1 MQVELN
7 FAAFLLFSAMAAVSM
22 KIAKDLFGS
31 FFAPPGLFGA
41 VWFGSLAVYYT
52 GIVPYYTLSFSSVF
66 VFIATTLVFLCG
78 CIVGKPLY
86 GLRIAQEIDPI
97 APSPVGGLRHA
108 DKLICIVF
116 AVSVIGS
123 ISYYLLMHQSI
134 GIDSLWRDPI
144 SVRYEEA
151 YGRLRH
157 AGWGG
162 VARAFLIPC
171 CVLCAIYLKIKGREA
186 PKRVWA
192 ILVMCYLLL
201 LPSSGRTNIGTAIV
215 ASFLGIQYLNMG
227 KSRCLSFKAIALPA
241 MVFLAFVGYFLYT
254 TNALD
259 KSVTGKA
266 GMADLSFYLVSGLPA
281 FQQMVQF
288 PDGYSGSGHLTFG
301 VVARALHAINP
312 ENITKP
318 DYIRPM
324 TTIPFFTNIYT
335 YLDSL
340 FLEYGWIGVFVYP
353 FLLGLALS
361 YLYFSLHDK
370 PGVIKTFVNAMLGTA
385 IVQSLSG
392 NRFGASGIWMWMGVL
407 FSTQC
412 IIAVC
417 CNLWDRMGKGFAGT
431 PGPGAQGRRADG
443 GMSDLFRVDM
453 HG

>member
-1 MQVELN
+1 MLVELN
-7 FAAFLLFSAMAAVSM
+7 FAASIFFSGMAALAM
-22 KIAKDLFGS
+22 KISKDLFGS

-52 GIVPYYTLSFSSVF
+52 GIVPYYALSFPSVF
-66 VFIATTLVFLCG
+66 VFIATTVIFICG

-86 GLRIAQEIDPI
+86 GLRTVQRIDPI
-97 APSPVGGLRHA
+97 APSIIGGLRHA
-108 DKLICIVF
+108 DKLIYVIF
-116 AVSVIGS
+116 AVGVIGS
-123 ISYYLLMHQSI
+123 ISYYVLMHQSI

-171 CVLCAIYLKIKGREA
+171 CVLCAIYLKIKGRGA
-186 PKRVWA
+186 SKRVWA

-227 KSRCLSFKAIALPA
+227 KSRRSSFKAVALPA
-241 MVFLAFVGYFLYT
+241 TVFLAFVGYFLYT
-254 TNALD
+254 TNSLD
-259 KSVTGKA
+259 KSVTGRA

-288 PDGYSGSGHLTFG
+288 PDGYSESGHLTFG

-318 DYIRPM
+318 DYIRPK

-361 YLYFSLHDK
+361 YLYLSLHDN

-392 NRFGASGIWMWMGVL
+392 NRFGASGVWMWMAVL
-407 FSTQC
+407 FATQC
-412 IIAVC
+412 VITVC
-417 CNLWDRMGKGFAGT
+417 CNYWERMGKGLAGAR
-431 PGPGAQGRRADG
+431 GPGAQGRGADG
-443 GMSDLFRVDM
+443 AASDPFRVDM
-453 HG
+453 QG

>member
-1 MQVELN
+1 MLVELN
-7 FAAFLLFSAMAAVSM
+7 FAAFLLFSAMAALSM
-22 KIAKDLFGS
+22 KISRDLFGS

-52 GIVPYYTLSFSSVF
+52 GIVPYYALSFSSVF
-66 VFIATTLVFLCG
+66 LFTATTLVFICG
-78 CIVGKPLY
+78 CIVGKQLY
-86 GLRIAQEIDPI
+86 GLKTAQRIHPI
-97 APSPVGGLRHA
+97 EPSLVGGLQHA
-108 DKLICIVF
+108 DKLIYIIF
-116 AVSVIGS
+116 AVGVIGS

-157 AGWGG
+157 AGLGG

-171 CVLCAIYLKIKGREA
+171 CVLCAIYLKIQGRA
-186 PKRVWA
+186 ASKRVWA
-192 ILVMCYLLL
+192 ILIMCYLLL

-215 ASFLGIQYLNMG
+215 ASFLGIQYINMG
-227 KSRCLSFKAIALPA
+227 KSRRLSFKAVALPA
-241 MVFLAFVGYFLYT
+241 VVFLAFVGYFLYT

-259 KSVTGKA
+259 KSVTGRA

-281 FQQMVQF
+281 FQQMARF

-361 YLYFSLHDK
+361 CLYFSLHDR

-392 NRFGASGIWMWMGVL
+392 NRFGASGVWMWIGVL
-407 FSTQC
+407 FATQC

-417 CNLWDRMGKGFAGT
+417 CRFWDRMGKGFAGT
-431 PGPGAQGRRADG
+431 RGAGAQGGRADG
-443 GMSDLFRVDM
+443 PASEPFRVDVQ
-453 HG
+453 G